1 MTLITRISPLTKI
14 KKIELNLDNIKYIIN
29 DGSSY
34 YIARK
39 RGRNSFFLNSFFYE
53 YTLKF
58 FDGYN
63 DDDFKSPGYSY
74 LLNDGNF
81 FQYLKDNCAMY
92 ERENGDYIFYPK
104 RTSNF

>member
-39 RGRNSFFLNSFFYE
+39 RGRNSFFFKLIFLRRHIKIFLTDTMMIILNR
-53 YTLKF
+53 L
-58 FDGYN
+58 DIV
-63 DDDFKSPGYSY
+63 
-74 LLNDGNF
+74 
-81 FQYLKDNCAMY
+81 
-92 ERENGDYIFYPK
+92 IF
-104 RTSNF
+104 

>member
-39 RGRNSFFLNSFFYE
+39 EEEILSF
-53 YTLKF
+53 
-58 FDGYN
+58 
-63 DDDFKSPGYSY
+63 
-74 LLNDGNF
+74 
-81 FQYLKDNCAMY
+81 
-92 ERENGDYIFYPK
+92 
-104 RTSNF
+104 